1 MLAHLD
7 RAVAAYAAARQ
18 APTAPAPAPGG
29 EEVPVADGDAVA
41 AGKGDAAEGA
51 GDAAELARYGFRS
64 LEDVRARVCLYK
76 ARHFLFT
83 RNLKVPPPPPSLLA
97 RRMRRPHLR
106 RRRARWRLTQ
116 M

>member
-41 AGKGDAAEGA
+41 AGYDGGAVVVWAARKE
-51 GDAAELARYGFRS
+51 
-64 LEDVRARVCLYK
+64 K
-76 ARHFLFT
+76 Q
-83 RNLKVPPPPPSLLA
+83 VP
-97 RRMRRPHLR
+97 
-106 RRRARWRLTQ
+106 
-116 M
+116 